1 MLGEKVKSLRKL
13 KRLTQNDLA
22 DLLGLSQSTIGMI
35 EKNRQGASNDTL
47 VKLANALDTTVD
59 YLLSEDEQREE
70 VNVPQLYSSKYKVTS
85 RDLSQYT
92 EEMKKA
98 TEAFFMN
105 DELSDEAKK
114 EMLDLMSELFWKA
127 KAKNKRTSKK

>member
-1 MLGEKVKSLRKL
+1 MLGEKVKKLRKL

-47 VKLANALDTTVD
+47 IKLANALDTTVD
-59 YLLSEDEQREE
+59 YLLSGDEQREE